1 MNATALPPRVRL
13 LSVPL
18 GPLVGSIAVK
28 LRAPAACVMVK
39 LNVLVFHAS
48 EPNDE
53 EFLPSSHVS
62 SCRDEMMGTPWLLA
76 ELRMLGPIPG

>member
-1 MNATALPPRVRL
+1 VNETALPPIVKL

-28 LRAPAACVMVK
+28 FRAPAACVMVK
-39 LNVLVFHAS
+39 LNVLEFQDS

-62 SCRDEMMGTPWLLA
+62 SCSDEMMGTFWLFA